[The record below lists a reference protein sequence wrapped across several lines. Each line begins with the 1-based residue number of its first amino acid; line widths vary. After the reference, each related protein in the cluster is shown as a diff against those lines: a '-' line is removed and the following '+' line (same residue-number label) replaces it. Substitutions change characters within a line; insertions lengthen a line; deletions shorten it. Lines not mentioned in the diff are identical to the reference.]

1 MLENA
6 AKMLNIALPVVYGAA
21 TVAYLVN
28 FMRNR
33 TTRSRLDMAT
43 LALALMTSL
52 AQGLVLTL
60 VEGHVP
66 LSSMGESLAFFALCT
81 IAVYAYL
88 EMRTGTQALGIFVIG
103 VAFLFQLAAS
113 TQFRLHAEFPEILHS
128 GWFAVHATTSVL
140 SFSGFAIATIMS
152 VLYVL
157 LYRELHRGRPGYIF
171 RRIPSLEA
179 LDQMARG
186 GVKIGFVL
194 FTIGMV
200 TGSIWAYQAW
210 ERWWSWDPKQ
220 CTSLTVWLVYGIYL
234 FLRARRGWTGRRIAF
249 FAVAGFVLLLFT
261 FVIVEQIFPTA
272 HKFV

>member
-6 AKMLNIALPVVYGAA
+6 AKMLNIALPVVYAAA
-21 TVAYLVN
+21 TLAYLVN

-43 LALALMTSL
+43 LALALLTSF
-52 AQGLVLTL
+52 AHAVVLTL
-60 VEGHVP
+60 LEGHIP
-66 LSSMGESLAFFALCT
+66 LATTGESLAFFAMCT
-81 IAVYAYL
+81 AAVYAYL
-88 EMRTGTQALGIFVIG
+88 EVRTRTQALGIFVIG
-103 VAFLFQLAAS
+103 VAFFFQLAAS
-113 TQFRLHAEFPEILHS
+113 LSFQMYGEFPDILRS
-128 GWFAVHATTSVL
+128 GWFAIHASISVL

-152 VLYVL
+152 VLYLL

-179 LDQMARG
+179 LDEMARR
-186 GVKIGFVL
+186 GVKIGWILLTVG
-194 FTIGMV
+194 IV
-200 TGSIWAYQAW
+200 TGSIWAHQAW
-210 ERWWSWDPKQ
+210 ERYWSWDPKE
-220 CTSLTVWLVYGIYL
+220 CTALTVWLIYGTYL
-234 FLRARRGWTGRRIAF
+234 FLRARRGWTGRRTAF

>member
-1 MLENA
+1 MLDTA
-6 AKMLNIALPVVYGAA
+6 AKMLNIALPVVYAAA
-21 TVAYLVN
+21 TLAYLIN

-33 TTRSRLDMAT
+33 RTRSRLELAT
-43 LALALMTSL
+43 LGLALLTSL
-52 AQGLVLTL
+52 AQALVLTL
-60 VEGHVP
+60 AEGHIP
-66 LSSMGESLAFFALCT
+66 LSSTGESLAFFALCT

-88 EMRTGTQALGIFVIG
+88 EIRTGTQALGIFIVGI
-103 VAFLFQLAAS
+103 AFLFQLGAS
-113 TQFRLHAEFPEILHS
+113 LQFRMYGEFPEVLHS
-128 GWFAVHATTSVL
+128 GWFAVHAATAVL
-140 SFSGFAIATIMS
+140 SFSGFAIATVMS
-152 VLYVL
+152 VLYLV

-179 LDQMARG
+179 LDEMARR

-194 FTIGMV
+194 LTVGMV
-200 TGSIWAYQAW
+200 TGSIWAHQAW
-210 ERWWSWDPKQ
+210 ERYWSWDPKQ

-261 FVIVEQIFPTA
+261 FVIVEQVFPTA

>member
-1 MLENA
+1 MLETA
-6 AKMLNIALPVVYGAA
+6 AKMLNTALPVVYAAA
-21 TVAYLVN
+21 TLAYLVN

-43 LALALMTSL
+43 LALALLTSL
-52 AQGLVLTL
+52 AQALVLTL
-60 VEGHVP
+60 LEGHIP

-103 VAFLFQLAAS
+103 LAFLFQLAAS
-113 TQFRLHAEFPEILHS
+113 LQFQMHGEFPDVLRS
-128 GWFAVHATTSVL
+128 GWFAIHASTAIL
-140 SFSGFAIATIMS
+140 SFSGFAIATVMS
-152 VLYVL
+152 VLYLL

-179 LDQMARG
+179 LDEMARR

-200 TGSIWAYQAW
+200 TGSIWAHQAW
-210 ERWWSWDPKQ
+210 DRYWSWDPKQ